1 MRYVGV
7 DLHKNKF
14 TAYFADTVRYRDY
27 GTNSVGIMSFIHD
40 CKRSDDCKGVM
51 VGVESTGNTRYFK
64 RMLEAEGIQVKVIN
78 TMKFKVIA
86 ESVTKTDKHDAATI
100 AEFLEKDMI
109 PEVRLCSDYSEQLR
123 RLLKVRK
130 TLVETIVTIKN
141 QIHGILAAYGY
152 EDTRASLQSKR
163 GRQRILS
170 TLASTENG
178 LVVQPLIQIIDEL
191 DEKVKH
197 IEKIIEEFTKHD
209 NQKRLLQTIPGCGDI
224 IATTILA
231 YTDDIR
237 RFKSPKQYAA
247 YAGLVPYVHNSNT
260 MQRHRTITK
269 HGPEPLRTAFVQLVL
284 GTNRVPATRNYRI
297 MKQYRALKQHKG
309 SGKAIIAI
317 ARKYAEIV
325 WHMLTYNEPFC
336 PDKQLQIPCECNRS
350 IQVYEQQPA

>member
-7 DLHKNKF
+7 DLHKNRF
-14 TAYFADTVRYRDY
+14 TAYFTDLRRYRDY
-27 GTNSVGIMSFIHD
+27 GTNKVGIMSFIQD
-40 CKRSDDCKGVM
+40 CKMLEDCGGVI

-78 TMKFKVIA
+78 TVKFKVIA

-109 PEVRLCSDYSEQLR
+109 PEARLCSEYSEQLR

-130 TLVETIVTIKN
+130 TLVRTIVTIKN
-141 QIHGILAAYGY
+141 QIHGILTAYGY
-152 EDTRASLQSKR
+152 EDTRSSLQSKR
-163 GRQRILS
+163 GRQSILN

-178 LVVQPLIQIIDEL
+178 LEVQPLIHIIDEL
-191 DEKVKH
+191 DEKVKN
-197 IEKIIEEFTKHD
+197 IEKIIKELTKRD
-209 NQKRLLQTIPGCGDI
+209 SQKQLLQTMPGCGDI
-224 IATTILA
+224 IASTIVA

-260 MQRHRTITK
+260 MQRHGTITK

-284 GTNRVPATRNYRI
+284 GAYRNAETQDYKI
-297 MKQYRALKQHKG
+297 MKQYKLLKRHKG

-317 ARKYAEIV
+317 ARKFSEIV

-336 PDKQLQIPCECNRS
+336 PDKQLGVLYESNRL
-350 IQVYEQQPA
+350 IQMYEQQPA